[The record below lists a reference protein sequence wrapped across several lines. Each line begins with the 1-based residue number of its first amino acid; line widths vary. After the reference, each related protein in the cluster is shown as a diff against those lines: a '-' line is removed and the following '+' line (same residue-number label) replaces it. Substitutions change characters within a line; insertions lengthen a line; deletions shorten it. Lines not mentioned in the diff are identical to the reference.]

1 MASRGK
7 VIQSA
12 TRDTEDRKTRW
23 RRYPH
28 LFLIVCE
35 DESTEPYYFSK
46 FKDEF
51 EKIYPRETVFLRPVG
66 TGRNSKG
73 VVEQAVIMRK
83 KLLYESNKKVD
94 EVWAVFDKDDLDQS
108 AGNKKRFEDAFEI
121 AQNENISIAYSNEAF
136 ELWLLLHFVD
146 VDVNTPIFRYEIYS
160 KLEEVIN
167 KGRSD
172 GTKFIYN
179 HGETQIIDLVVK
191 SGNESKATLRAE
203 SLDNTFFQKGIKPI
217 DANPNTKFF
226 LLVRRLRELLEWYS
240 YKPDN

>member
-1 MASRGK
+1 MKFG
-7 VIQSA
+7 Q
-12 TRDTEDRKTRW
+12 
-23 RRYPH
+23 Y
-28 LFLIVCE
+28 LIR
-35 DESTEPYYFSK
+35 TTWTNPQ
-46 FKDEF
+46 
-51 EKIYPRETVFLRPVG
+51 ET
-66 TGRNSKG
+66 
-73 VVEQAVIMRK
+73 
-83 KLLYESNKKVD
+83 
-94 EVWAVFDKDDLDQS
+94 
-108 AGNKKRFEDAFEI
+108 KKRFEDAFEI

-217 DANPNTKFF
+217 DANPNTKIF